1 MRVADRL
8 RRAGAVAA
16 MAAVIGGGGVA
27 ACATTAGAPAMS
39 ANQPAAPAAQPAA
52 PAVAPA
58 MSGDAVTSYAATVRA
73 VLPSVVL
80 IRTAD
85 GLGSGVVLD
94 RAGHILTNA
103 HVAGQATRFQV
114 QTADHRTPRP
124 ARLVGSYPGGDL
136 AVIKAENP
144 GGLIP
149 ARFGDSSKAS
159 AGDVVLAVGNPLG
172 LSGSVTE
179 GIISATG
186 RAVVEPTTASTT
198 AAALPGAIQTSAPIN
213 PGNSGGALVTATG
226 LVIGIPTLAA
236 ASPQG
241 GGQAQGIGFAIPSN
255 LARDIAGQIISTG
268 HVTNTHR
275 AALGARIGT
284 DTGAAG
290 TPAGAAVVTV
300 TPGGPADRAG
310 LRAGDVIRKLGP
322 APIPDSGTLLQEL
335 AAAHPGQQA
344 EVTITRT
351 GQERT
356 VSVTLGTLP
365 GT

>member
-16 MAAVIGGGGVA
+16 MAVVIGGGGVA

-284 DTGAAG
+284 VTGADG

>member
-1 MRVADRL
+1 
-8 RRAGAVAA
+8 
-16 MAAVIGGGGVA
+16 
-27 ACATTAGAPAMS
+27 MS

-58 MSGDAVTSYAATVRA
+58 MSGDAVTSYAATVQA

-186 RAVVEPTTASTT
+186 RVVVEPTTASTT

-284 DTGAAG
+284 VTGADG